1 MTDDTTSTDYMN
13 YNEIVEQALKGVV
26 RESLERV
33 AENGLPGE
41 HHFYISFLSGFP
53 GVIMPDSLRARYP
66 EEITIVLQHEFWDLE
81 ITDIGFSVMLSFNNN
96 REFLNVPWMAI
107 TGFADPSVQFG
118 LQFKTIEESED
129 GGLASSG
136 MSVEFDEAS
145 GQDDNASY
153 MSQSEDDEAPVSA
166 DVVELDHFR
175 KK

>member
-1 MTDDTTSTDYMN
+1 
-13 YNEIVEQALKGVV
+13 
-26 RESLERV
+26 
-33 AENGLPGE
+33 
-41 HHFYISFLSGFP
+41 
-53 GVIMPDSLRARYP
+53 
-66 EEITIVLQHEFWDLE
+66 
-81 ITDIGFSVMLSFNNN
+81 MLSFNNN